1 LEEFMMK
8 RSKSPIFWALFG
20 AGGMLCAL
28 LGTGLVWITGIA
40 VPLGL
45 GLPSDLL
52 SYPRVIGLG
61 RSVWGGAGLFLVV
74 SLFAWHAAHRLLCT
88 VHDFGIHKGLM
99 AKTLAYGSAGVL
111 TLLAGTSLL
120 KL

>member
-45 GLPSDLL
+45 SLPSDLL

-61 RSVWGGAGLFLVV
+61 RSVWGGTGLFLVV

-88 VHDFGIHKGLM
+88 VHD
-99 AKTLAYGSAGVL
+99 SAF
-111 TLLAGTSLL
+111 TKA
-120 KL
+120 

>member
-1 LEEFMMK
+1 MMK

-28 LGTGLVWITGIA
+28 LGTGLVWITGMA

-45 GLPSDLL
+45 GLPTDLL
-52 SYPRVIGLG
+52 SYPRVLALG
-61 RSVWGGAGLFLVV
+61 QSLVGGVGLFLVV

-88 VHDFGIHKGLM
+88 VHDFGIHKGLL
-99 AKTLAYGSAGVL
+99 AKTIAYGSAGVV
-111 TLLAGTSLL
+111 TWVAATSLL

>member
-1 LEEFMMK
+1 MMK

-52 SYPRVIGLG
+52 SYSRVLALG
-61 RSVWGGAGLFLVV
+61 QSLMGGTGLFLVV

-88 VHDFGIHKGLM
+88 VHDFGIHKGLL

-111 TLLAGTSLL
+111 TVLAGSSLL

>member
-1 LEEFMMK
+1 MK
-8 RSKSPIFWALFG
+8 PRSKSPIFWALFG

-28 LGTGLVWITGIA
+28 VGTGLVLITGIA

-52 SYPRVIGLG
+52 SYPRVLALG
-61 RSVWGGAGLFLVV
+61 QSFVGKAGLFFVI

-88 VHDFGIHKGLM
+88 VHDFGIHKTV
-99 AKTLAYGSAGVL
+99 AVKSVAYGAAFVVTAVTAS
-111 TLLAGTSLL
+111 SLIRL
-120 KL
+120 

>member
-1 LEEFMMK
+1 MMK

-45 GLPSDLL
+45 GLPSDML
-52 SYPRVIGLG
+52 SYSRVLALG
-61 RSVWGGAGLFLVV
+61 QSLMGGTGLFLVV

-111 TLLAGTSLL
+111 TVWAGSSLL